1 MCYNCANIKSIYI
14 YDIVFH
20 YVTCDFCSDLPN
32 EGSRL
37 LNVSEAYPK
46 VSMHIIDLTDHSK
59 INDVALGQNLELQIV
74 LDPPNSV
81 YDIRAVQLIAKT
93 DTGHNSI
100 LLLDNNGCP
109 TDLTVFPA
117 FDKIATKTSHLLSAK
132 FHAFKFAGSSFVNF
146 DVKIQFC
153 LYECMPI
160 NCGRNVWS
168 HGRRKRSEPS
178 YPNSFENSQQN
189 IVVSRQSPS
198 PYLTPPNPNQ
208 SQDNRFL
215 YSAYEQQK
223 NVKNAENSGFRQIRV
238 EPNNIVMQRVLS
250 NSVSRSNES
259 AATVMQTS
267 RQNFTDPR
275 RVLKNIDDV
284 PLQVQLNVRA
294 PAMAESSDSLIYS
307 ESSHSLLAGIGK
319 YLFFQECYIRQ
330 ILSF

>member
-1 MCYNCANIKSIYI
+1 
-14 YDIVFH
+14 
-20 YVTCDFCSDLPN
+20 
-32 EGSRL
+32 
-37 LNVSEAYPK
+37 
-46 VSMHIIDLTDHSK
+46 MHIIDLTDHSK

-81 YDIRAVQLIAKT
+81 YDIRAVQLIAKS

-168 HGRRKRSEPS
+168 HGRRKRSEPAR
-178 YPNSFENSQQN
+178 YPYSFENGQQN
-189 IVVSRQSPS
+189 VVGTATAIQIVHQTPS
-198 PYLTPPNPNQ
+198 AYLTPPIQ
-208 SQDNRFL
+208 SPSRDNMFV
-215 YSAYEQQK
+215 YSAYEQPKSDK
-223 NVKNAENSGFRQIRV
+223 NDGNASGFSQIRV
-238 EPNNIVMQRVLS
+238 EPNNVVMQRVLS
-250 NSVSRSNES
+250 NSMTKSNES
-259 AATVMQTS
+259 VAKVIQTS

-284 PLQVQLNVRA
+284 PLQVQLNVRS

-307 ESSHSLLAGIGK
+307 ESSHSLLAGIGN
-319 YLFFQECYIRQ
+319 LFK
-330 ILSF
+330 L